1 MGELPLTA
9 FQNACNR
16 RGTMHRSG
24 SHARLLAAVTLL
36 SVLCLGTVAHLWHH
50 LTDPNCGPEG
60 RHGTQPC
67 ATCSAL
73 HSVPVLAHA
82 QSPEPPVVR
91 TVSEVLAPESGRP
104 ATSHRTT
111 GAARAP
117 PQT

>member
-1 MGELPLTA
+1 
-9 FQNACNR
+9 
-16 RGTMHRSG
+16 MHRSG
-24 SHARLLAAVTLL
+24 SHVRMLAAVTLL
-36 SVLCLGTVAHLWHH
+36 GVLCLGTVAHLWHH
-50 LTDPNCGPEG
+50 LLDPTCGAEG
-60 RHGTQPC
+60 RHGSQPC

-91 TVSEVLAPESGRP
+91 TVSEVLAPARGRASTP
-104 ATSHRTT
+104 YRIT